1 MENNLAVLID
11 FENIAA
17 GTEKEGLGRFDVE
30 TLMRHIKDKGRI
42 LVARSY
48 ADWGRFSRFK
58 QSLLTANVTMMEL
71 TSHGMQDKNRADIA
85 MVVDALEMA
94 FTKDYIDTYV
104 VVSGDSDFTPM
115 VLKMRELNKRVI
127 GIGTRKST
135 SRLLIQACDEFN
147 FYDTVVQPKQRRVRK
162 SSGKGG
168 DAMSKAFDLL
178 EEALDGLQRENPE
191 SPLASIVK
199 SAMLRK
205 SPDFAEGDLGF
216 SSFARFLE
224 AARDAKIVRIGR
236 DRKSGG
242 YRVDSA
248 DSPEDIDEDE
258 VIQEVKEAWEDPYLP
273 KAAKTHVEALE
284 RAGLHPLAAPTR
296 LAVLEALEDVVAA
309 RKKRRRKTTIKYVV
323 EDLQKKLR
331 RTHPDLPGEHIK
343 QLLNGLM
350 LAGELIHRDGT
361 SIRTHTAA
369 FTLAKDAQA
378 LNQAL
383 SRLLLRTLKK
393 AEADLSKT
401 EALAE
406 LLYGDSDRR
415 REVEETLAYIEAD
428 NTDLDELSLDS
439 LIVAADDD
447 DDDDDD
453 ELTDETT
460 DEALFEDLDDLD
472 AALVA
477 SEPEAE
483 SDPAVNG
490 VGPTASAVDADNT
503 PSEALEPAAKPR
515 KRPARRKTTRTKA
528 PEAAEDLPAEPGDEA
543 ISEMA
548 EAPADEEKAPAPK
561 KRRTTRRKKEEPE
574 PAAAEEGTDDGSE
587 EPKKKRV
594 RRRPKKGE
602 TEDIDED
609 AILEVTESG
618 QVNET

>member
-1 MENNLAVLID
+1 LENNLAVLID

-58 QSLLTANVTMMEL
+58 QSLLTSNVTMMEL

-94 FTKDYIDTYV
+94 FTKDYIDAYV

-147 FYDTVVQPKQRRVRK
+147 FYDTIVQPKQKRARK
-162 SSGKGG
+162 TTGKRDALSS
-168 DAMSKAFDLL
+168 AFDLL

-224 AARDAKIVRIGR
+224 AARDAKVVRIGR

-248 DSPEDIDEDE
+248 DSPVDIDEEDVLVE
-258 VIQEVKEAWEDPYLP
+258 SSKDGDWSDPYLP
-273 KAAKTHVEALE
+273 ETAGDYVTTLDK
-284 RAGLHPLAAPTR
+284 AGLHPLAAPTR
-296 LAVLEALEDVVAA
+296 LAVLEALEEVVAA

-331 RTHPDLPGEHIK
+331 RTHPDLPPGHIK
-343 QLLNGLM
+343 GLLNGLM

-361 SIRTHTAA
+361 AIRSHTAA
-369 FTLAKDAQA
+369 FTLGKDAQG

-383 SRLLLRTLKK
+383 TKLLLRTLKK

-406 LLYGDSDRR
+406 LLYGDGDRR
-415 REVEETLAYIEAD
+415 REVEETLAYLEAD
-428 NTDLDELSLDS
+428 TDLDDLSIDNL
-439 LIVAADDD
+439 LVASDDD

-453 ELTDETT
+453 DLSEEST
-460 DEALFEDLDDLD
+460 DEALFGDLDDLD
-472 AALVA
+472 ALIEA
-477 SEPEAE
+477 EPEGSSDAE
-483 SDPAVNG
+483 AEEEAPKPRRRTRSRKPA
-490 VGPTASAVDADNT
+490 
-503 PSEALEPAAKPR
+503 EPAS
-515 KRPARRKTTRTKA
+515 
-528 PEAAEDLPAEPGDEA
+528 LPAEPGDDLDA
-543 ISEMA
+543 A
-548 EAPADEEKAPAPK
+548 LAPADAPAAPAPR
-561 KRRTTRRKKEEPE
+561 KRRTTRKKKEPEDAAGAE
-574 PAAAEEGTDDGSE
+574 PAADVAEPAAEAPAAEADAEPDDAE
-587 EPKKKRV
+587 TADDEAPKKRRV
-594 RRRPKKGE
+594 RRRPKKEE
-602 TEDIDED
+602 TADED
-609 AILEVTESG
+609 AVLEVTDSG
-618 QVNET
+618 VTETT